1 MSDCIFCRILAGEIP
16 SQRVYEDEDVV
27 AFRDL
32 HPKAPVH
39 VLVVPRQHIASLNEA
54 TAADAALLG
63 RITLVLP
70 KLARELGLSDGF
82 RTIVNTGPGGGQEVF
97 HLHYHI
103 LGGPSRLP
111 FA

>member
-27 AFRDL
+27 AFRDI

-39 VLVVPRQHIASLNEA
+39 VLVVPRKHIASLDEA
-54 TAADAALLG
+54 TEADAALLG

-70 KLARELGLSDGF
+70 RLARELGLTEGF

-103 LGGPSRLP
+103 LGGPARLP